1 MISQEQIDLLI
12 ERLVERI
19 NQANT
24 YFLKSIGS
32 SIKQIKKLT
41 PSQAHQLVQMLK
53 YGGDFN
59 DVLQQIAK
67 YTNMDIKDVDNVF
80 NTYAKQDQRF
90 YEQFYRYRNIPF
102 TPYKDNYVLRN
113 QTEAL
118 ANIVKNEM
126 YDYFRSN
133 VIGYSIRDNSGKL
146 VFKGLKEVYNQAL
159 DEALLNVSQGKETF
173 DSAMSHIL
181 NDIGG
186 SGLKTINYTSGRAV
200 RLDSVVKTHLNAR
213 ISELHNELQDIYGRE
228 FGADGYEISVH
239 ANPAIDHEEVQGRQ
253 FNFEEYSKLNSGGFA
268 KDYKGRVYT
277 LDHDGK
283 NGYRPISE
291 LNCYHYIFAIVLG
304 VSNPTYSDNEL
315 QQIIDKNEKG
325 FDFEGKHY
333 SMYEG
338 TQLQRQI
345 ETEIRK
351 QKDIQTLA
359 KESDNKELIAK
370 SQKKITQLT
379 HKYKE
384 LSDVSGLPTK
394 MERMKVSGYKRVKVD
409 IPKEENKL
417 FSDIYIEGREYKY
430 EDFVKFNANNINDNE
445 LDKIGKE
452 YFNFKSNESLDKYVI
467 QSGNMYETMQSNK
480 VYKEEMY
487 DIANKIEPL
496 KKETPI
502 SFVAYTGINK
512 GIDLTQS
519 DFVIS
524 TSINEGTARLY
535 KTLAGGEK
543 KATVA
548 TIYIEKGANIISTYN
563 TSVKRFNS
571 QGEIIIPISE
581 IKNLDKLD
589 KDIYLLKKFTKKK

>member
-1 MISQEQIDLLI
+1 MISQEQIDILI

-67 YTNMDIKDVDNVF
+67 YTNMDIKDVDNIF
-80 NTYAKQDQRF
+80 NAYAKQDQKF

-102 TPYKDNYVLRN
+102 TPYQDNYVLRN

-133 VIGYSIRDNSGKL
+133 VLGYSIRDNSGKL
-146 VFKGLKEVYNQAL
+146 VFKGLKETYNQVL
-159 DEALLNVSQGKETF
+159 DEALLNVSQGKDTF
-173 DSAMSHIL
+173 DGAMSHIL
-181 NDIGG
+181 SDIGG

-200 RLDSVVKTHLNAR
+200 RLDSVVKMHLNSR

-239 ANPAIDHEEVQGRQ
+239 GAPAIDHAPVQGRQ
-253 FNFEEYSKLNSGGFA
+253 FSFAEYEKLNGGLLA
-268 KDYKGRVYT
+268 KDYKGHVYT

-315 QQIIDKNEKG
+315 QEIVDKNEKG

-338 TQLQRQI
+338 EQI
-345 ETEIRK
+345 LRKLETEMRK
-351 QKDIQTLA
+351 QKDIQILA
-359 KESDNKELIAK
+359 RESGNIELISS
-370 SQKKITQLT
+370 SQSKITQLT
-379 HKYKE
+379 HKYR
-384 LSDVSGLPTK
+384 DVLKASGLQSK
-394 MERMKVSGYKRVKVD
+394 LEKAKVAGYKRIKVD
-409 IPKEENKL
+409 K
-417 FSDIYIEGREYKY
+417 
-430 EDFVKFNANNINDNE
+430 
-445 LDKIGKE
+445 
-452 YFNFKSNESLDKYVI
+452 
-467 QSGNMYETMQSNK
+467 
-480 VYKEEMY
+480 
-487 DIANKIEPL
+487 
-496 KKETPI
+496 
-502 SFVAYTGINK
+502 
-512 GIDLTQS
+512 
-519 DFVIS
+519 
-524 TSINEGTARLY
+524 
-535 KTLAGGEK
+535 
-543 KATVA
+543 
-548 TIYIEKGANIISTYN
+548 
-563 TSVKRFNS
+563 
-571 QGEIIIPISE
+571 
-581 IKNLDKLD
+581 
-589 KDIYLLKKFTKKK
+589 

>member
-67 YTNMDIKDVDNVF
+67 YTNMDIKDVDNIF
-80 NTYAKQDQRF
+80 NAYAKQDQRF

-126 YDYFRSN
+126 FDYFRSN

-181 NDIGG
+181 SDIGG

-200 RLDSVVKTHLNAR
+200 RLDSVVKMHLNSR

-253 FNFEEYSKLNSGGFA
+253 FSFEEYKKLNSGLLA
-268 KDYKGRVYT
+268 KDYKGRLYT

-351 QKDIQTLA
+351 QKDIQILA
-359 KESDNKELIAK
+359 KESDNKELIDK

-384 LSDVSGLPTK
+384 LSDTSGLPTK
-394 MERMKVSGYKRVKVD
+394 MERMKVGGYKRVKVNM
-409 IPKEENKL
+409 PN
-417 FSDIYIEGREYKY
+417 
-430 EDFVKFNANNINDNE
+430 VC
-445 LDKIGKE
+445 
-452 YFNFKSNESLDKYVI
+452 ESW
-467 QSGNMYETMQSNK
+467 
-480 VYKEEMY
+480 
-487 DIANKIEPL
+487 
-496 KKETPI
+496 
-502 SFVAYTGINK
+502 
-512 GIDLTQS
+512 
-519 DFVIS
+519 
-524 TSINEGTARLY
+524 
-535 KTLAGGEK
+535 
-543 KATVA
+543 
-548 TIYIEKGANIISTYN
+548 
-563 TSVKRFNS
+563 
-571 QGEIIIPISE
+571 
-581 IKNLDKLD
+581 
-589 KDIYLLKKFTKKK
+589 